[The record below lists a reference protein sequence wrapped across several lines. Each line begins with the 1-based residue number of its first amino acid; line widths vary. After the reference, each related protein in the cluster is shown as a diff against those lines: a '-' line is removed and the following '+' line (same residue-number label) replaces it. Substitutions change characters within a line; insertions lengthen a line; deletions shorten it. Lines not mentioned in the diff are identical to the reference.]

1 MARQFTWDEERPPLA
16 SFSARRGENIY
27 SFVLSLK
34 KQRSDFKLWPRQ
46 TIRLLKEHVRDD
58 AEKYLVR
65 GIEEAIRDKT
75 SLQDNFRQQSQR
87 VCSMLYEFFGAP
99 NLSLYKAAEQGAVY
113 IVRNAVTTGN
123 IICFDE
129 KGRPKMSSDEIVTNL
144 ERKANR
150 PNKRI
155 YDYEWGLASTGD
167 TALHIAASE
176 ASHHPIKFAVCFY
189 RLDGSRQK

>member
-27 SFVLSLK
+27 SFVMSLK

-58 AEKYLVR
+58 AEKYLIR

-123 IICFDE
+123 IIHFDE
-129 KGRPKMSSDEIVTNL
+129 KGRPKMSSDDIVTNL
-144 ERKANR
+144 EK
-150 PNKRI
+150 K
-155 YDYEWGLASTGD
+155 G
-167 TALHIAASE
+167 
-176 ASHHPIKFAVCFY
+176 
-189 RLDGSRQK
+189 